1 MQQTYIL
8 IIAIFKNIF
17 LFFLLLLS
25 NAFIICYEYFKHYS
39 YSCRPKSVSREMNK
53 KQRQRP
59 ITVVI
64 AVVVVVVVGITVAV
78 SFRNQTVKRSSLK
91 PKPMSMLVN
100 ITLECSTFEKQTIP
114 LFGFSDIFIVSCYD
128 SVGQEKVLY
137 KMYKC

>member
-1 MQQTYIL
+1 MQQIYIM
-8 IIAIFKNIF
+8 IIAILKKIF
-17 LFFLLLLS
+17 RFFLLLA
-25 NAFIICYEYFKHYS
+25 NAFIICYEYSKHYS
-39 YSCRPKSVSREMNK
+39 YSCRAKSVSRVMNK

-64 AVVVVVVVGITVAV
+64 AVVVVVGITVAV
-78 SFRNQTVKRSSLK
+78 SLRNQTVKRSSLK
-91 PKPMSMLVN
+91 SKPMSMHVN

-137 KMYKC
+137 KKYKC